1 MATYAIRGGVEGK
14 QRLDLLA
21 QTMAGTTH
29 ALLAEVSLHQGSS
42 CIDLGCGAGH
52 VSRHLGKLVGPTGRV
67 LGIDFDAVK
76 LAAAR
81 EECERDGL
89 ANVEFRTA
97 DVANWDEPETY
108 DLVFGRFVVSHL
120 SDRPGMVRRMCAAL
134 RPGGRL
140 VLEDIDYG
148 GAFCYPPNVA
158 FGLQCTLYCSLI
170 SRRGGDALLGPQL
183 VGLCRDAGLDEIQM
197 RVVQPVHTGRH
208 PGKAMSARSRTLPT
222 RRLRRAWQRGQSWV
236 KPSASWPNLPMTL
249 TRSSR
254 VPECS
259 RSGDVGRRGRRR
271 SPHND
276 ESTRREN

>member
-14 QRLDLLA
+14 RRLDLLA

-170 SRRGGDALLGPQL
+170 SRRGGEALLGPQL

-208 PGKAMSARSRTLPT
+208 PGKAMSLCTLENIADAAIAEGLAT
-222 RRLRRAWQRGQSWV
+222 RAELGEAIRQLAEFTDDPHSIIAC
-236 KPSASWPNLPMTL
+236 P
-249 TRSSR
+249 R
-254 VPECS
+254 VFQ
-259 RSGDVGRRGRRR
+259 VWGRRPARPA
-271 SPHND
+271 SLA
-276 ESTRREN
+276 SQ